1 MQGGHKM
8 AKKLF
13 LALIALSLATAAF
26 ASGQNEKTQPGPFQG
41 DKLVLKG
48 TVSFQ
53 GSPHPILKS
62 GDKQYL
68 LMVPPYLVYRAGV
81 KAGDQVT
88 VQGYQL
94 RDLPGYGWEGSDKNL
109 VGLFVTQA
117 NVGGKEYDL
126 SRFYGE
132 QMFGGRGRGYGPGY
146 GPGYGMMGGGFGP
159 GYGMMGGG
167 YGPGYGR
174 GYGYGMM
181 GRGFGRGYGGY
192 GMMGPWDGDDQ

>member
-1 MQGGHKM
+1 M

-26 ASGQNEKTQPGPFQG
+26 ASGQNEKAQPGVFQG

-53 GSPHPILKS
+53 SFPHPILKS

-68 LMVPPYLVYRAGV
+68 LMVPPYLVRNSGV
-81 KAGDQVT
+81 KDGDQVT

-94 RDLPGYGWEGSDKNL
+94 RDFPGNGWGGAGKNL
-109 VGLFVTQA
+109 IGLFVTQA
-117 NVGGKEYDL
+117 NVGGKDYDL
-126 SRFYGE
+126 TRYYGE
-132 QMFGGRGRGYGPGY
+132 WMMGGRGRGYGGY
-146 GPGYGMMGGGFGP
+146 GP

-167 YGPGYGR
+167 YGPGYGP
-174 GYGYGMM
+174 GYGMMGPGYGPGYGMM
-181 GRGFGRGYGGY
+181 GRGFGPGYGHGY
-192 GMMGPWDGDDQ
+192 GMGPGDWDDRD